1 MLSPVQAHVT
11 RPQQSIG
18 TVTRFL
24 NDPLVS
30 HAEEEV
36 SFAAMECKAVTL
48 LNQICDFVLLWNPS
62 TSPLSCV
69 LIFRN

>member
-1 MLSPVQAHVT
+1 MQMHIA

-62 TSPLSCV
+62 TSILSRV
-69 LIFRN
+69 LVCHN